1 MQRTQFPRS
10 EIVLID
16 IGANL
21 GTFSLAAAAMGFSVY
36 AFEPMLTNI
45 RAVRQSLCAN
55 KFNDR
60 VALIEKVSF

>member
-1 MQRTQFPRS
+1 M
-10 EIVLID
+10 ID